1 MTQEIN
7 ILTLAS
13 NLVVAACV
21 FAVCLRRV
29 RLHNTDYME
38 LSEVELC
45 IELRIEL
52 RLPKVEL
59 TNVFGTIVELF
70 LMKLNYRL

>member
-1 MTQEIN
+1 MTFLDHIGG
-7 ILTLAS
+7 AY
-13 NLVVAACV
+13 A
-21 FAVCLRRV
+21 CLRGYFII
-29 RLHNTDYME
+29 LSGFTDNME

-70 LMKLNYRL
+70 LMKLNYCL

>member
-1 MTQEIN
+1 MVTIQVTIPSTVYCPLF
-7 ILTLAS
+7 ILLTD
-13 NLVVAACV
+13 
-21 FAVCLRRV
+21 
-29 RLHNTDYME
+29 TDYME

-45 IELRIEL
+45 IELRMEL

-70 LMKLNYRL
+70 LMKLNYCL

>member
-1 MTQEIN
+1 
-7 ILTLAS
+7 
-13 NLVVAACV
+13 
-21 FAVCLRRV
+21 
-29 RLHNTDYME
+29 ME

-70 LMKLNYRL
+70 LMKLNYCL